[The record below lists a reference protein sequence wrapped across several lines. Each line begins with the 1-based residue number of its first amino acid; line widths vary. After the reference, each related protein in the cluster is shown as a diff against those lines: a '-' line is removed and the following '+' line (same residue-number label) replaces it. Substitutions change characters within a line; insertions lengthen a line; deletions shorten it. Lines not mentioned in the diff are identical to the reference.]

1 MFRKLSIFGLAG
13 VLVLVGGGLTMAF
26 AGNNITQPETLVL
39 TETTLK
45 SRFVDLGKPGP
56 GPGDSFLFV
65 DSLTDPADGS
75 RVGTVRG
82 QCTVQIGHWQTC
94 QVGGFLDDRGEI
106 FVSGVAPSTEQP
118 TPLDFA
124 ITGGTGEFENVR
136 GSVHLEPDLNTEA
149 EATLTLTLI
158 P

>member
-1 MFRKLSIFGLAG
+1 MFRKLSILGLAG
-13 VLVLVGGGLTMAF
+13 VLVLVGGGLTMAL

-39 TETTLK
+39 TETQLK
-45 SRFVDLGKPGP
+45 GRAVDSGKPGF

-65 DSLTDPADGS
+65 SSLTDPADDS

-82 QCTVQIGHWQTC
+82 QCTVQVGHWQLC
-94 QVGGFLDDRGEI
+94 QAGAFLVDLGEI
-106 FVSGVAPSTEQP
+106 FVSGVVQGTDQP
-118 TPLDFA
+118 VAFDIP

-136 GSVHLEPDLNTEA
+136 GSVHIDPVTDTVSED
-149 EATLTLTLI
+149 TLTLI

>member
-1 MFRKLSIFGLAG
+1 MFRKLSIVGLAG
-13 VLVLVGGGLTMAF
+13 VLVLVGGGLTMAL
-26 AGNNITQPETLVL
+26 AGNNITAPETLVF
-39 TETTLK
+39 TEISLK
-45 SRFVDLGKPGP
+45 SRFVDVGKPGP

-65 DSLTDPADGS
+65 ESLTDPADGS

-82 QCTVQIGHWQTC
+82 ECTLHIGHWQIC

-106 FVSGVAPSTEQP
+106 FVSGVTQSTQQP
-118 TPLDFA
+118 MAIDLA

-136 GSVHLEPDLNTEA
+136 GTVHVDPVSDTES
-149 EATLTLTLI
+149 ETTLTLI